1 MSCAAGNGAA
11 MRAAPLAFLLEPTDP
26 SDLRTIRDVSRI
38 THHNDEAYT
47 GALSVVAAV
56 RCAWRGEGC
65 GWPDLLRNVAGVLPD
80 SRIRDRLREIIGMDP
95 IVSLAELAQQIGTSG
110 YATESVPLALCGAQR
125 VQSTGFQGMME
136 ELISLGGDT
145 DTIASMAGQVA
156 GTILGY
162 DALPPL
168 LVSRLPEQVILQ
180 TIVKNFLPDCTALMI
195 GHNQ

>member
-1 MSCAAGNGAA
+1 
-11 MRAAPLAFLLEPTDP
+11 
-26 SDLRTIRDVSRI
+26 
-38 THHNDEAYT
+38 
-47 GALSVVAAV
+47 
-56 RCAWRGEGC
+56 
-65 GWPDLLRNVAGVLPD
+65 
-80 SRIRDRLREIIGMDP
+80 MDP

-195 GHNQ
+195 GHNHDDSFTARS